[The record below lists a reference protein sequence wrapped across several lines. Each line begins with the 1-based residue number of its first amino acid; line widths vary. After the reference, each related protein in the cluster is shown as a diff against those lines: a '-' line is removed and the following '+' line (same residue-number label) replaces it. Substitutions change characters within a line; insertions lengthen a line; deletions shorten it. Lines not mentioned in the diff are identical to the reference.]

1 MKGDTAMPTYITLA
15 RWTQQGIEKV
25 KESPA
30 RLDAFKQLVKSAGG
44 EVKAFYVVTGQYD
57 MVIVSEAPND
67 EAIAKVALATGS
79 KGSTRSETVRAFTED
94 EYRKIVAA
102 LP

>member
-1 MKGDTAMPTYITLA
+1 MPTYIKLG

-30 RLDAFKQLVKSAGG
+30 RLDAFKQLVKSVGG
-44 EVKAFYVVTGQYD
+44 EVKAVYMVTGQYD
-57 MVIVSEAPND
+57 ILTVIEAPSD
-67 EAIAKVALATGS
+67 DVVAKVALAAAS
-79 KGSTRSETVRAFTED
+79 KGGIRTETLRAFTED
-94 EYRKIVAA
+94 EYRKIVAD

>member
-1 MKGDTAMPTYITLA
+1 MPTYIKLG

-30 RLDAFKQLVKSAGG
+30 RLDAFKQLVKSVGG
-44 EVKAFYVVTGQYD
+44 EVKAVYMVTGQYD
-57 MVIVSEAPND
+57 ILTVIEAPSD
-67 EAIAKVALATGS
+67 DVVAKVALATGS
-79 KGSTRSETVRAFTED
+79 KGGIRTETLRAFTED
-94 EYRKIVAA
+94 EYRRIIAA

>member
-1 MKGDTAMPTYITLA
+1 MPTYITLA

-30 RLDAFKQLVKSAGG
+30 RLEAFKQLVKSAGG
-44 EVKAFYVVTGQYD
+44 EVKSFYMVTGQYD

-67 EAIAKVALATGS
+67 EAVAKVTLATASRGAIR
-79 KGSTRSETVRAFTED
+79 TETTRAFTEA
-94 EYRKIVAA
+94 EYRKIIAA

>member
-1 MKGDTAMPTYITLA
+1 MPTYITLG
-15 RWTQQGIEKV
+15 RWTQQGIEKI

-44 EVKAFYVVTGQYD
+44 EVKGFYMVTGQYD
-57 MVIVSEAPND
+57 IVVISEAPND
-67 EAIAKVALATGS
+67 DAMAKVALATGA
-79 KGSTRSETVRAFTED
+79 KGGVKTETLRAFTEG
-94 EYRKIVAA
+94 EYRKILAA

>member
-1 MKGDTAMPTYITLA
+1 MPTYITLG

-30 RLDAFKQLVKSAGG
+30 RLDAFKQLVKSVGG
-44 EVKAFYVVTGQYD
+44 EVKAVYMVTGQYD
-57 MVIVSEAPND
+57 ILTVIEAPSD
-67 EAIAKVALATGS
+67 DVVAKVALATGS
-79 KGSTRSETVRAFTED
+79 KGGIRTETLRAFTED
-94 EYRKIVAA
+94 VYRKIIAA

>member
-1 MKGDTAMPTYITLA
+1 MPTYITLG

-44 EVKAFYVVTGQYD
+44 EVKAFYMVTGQYD
-57 MVIVSEAPND
+57 MVIVTEAPND
-67 EAIAKVALATGS
+67 EVVAKTLLAVTS
-79 KGSTRSETVRAFTED
+79 KGGVRTETLRAFTEG
-94 EYRKIVAA
+94 EYRKIIAG

>member
-1 MKGDTAMPTYITLA
+1 M
-15 RWTQQGIEKV
+15 
-25 KESPA
+25 
-30 RLDAFKQLVKSAGG
+30 
-44 EVKAFYVVTGQYD
+44 KAFYVVMGQYD

-79 KGSTRSETVRAFTED
+79 KGGVRSETLRAFTED
-94 EYRKIVAA
+94 EYRKLIAA

>member
-1 MKGDTAMPTYITLA
+1 MPTYITLA
-15 RWTQQGIEKV
+15 RWTKQGIEKV

-44 EVKAFYVVTGQYD
+44 EVKGFYMVTGQYD
-57 MVIVSEAPND
+57 MVIVTEAPND
-67 EAIAKVALATGS
+67 EAVAKVALATGS
-79 KGSTRSETVRAFTED
+79 KGSLKTETLRAFTED
-94 EYRKIVAA
+94 EYRKIIAA

>member
-1 MKGDTAMPTYITLA
+1 MPTYITLA
-15 RWTQQGIEKV
+15 RWTQQGIERI

-30 RLDAFKQLVKSAGG
+30 RLDAFKQAVKSVGG
-44 EVKAFYVVTGQYD
+44 EVKAFYMVTGQYD

-67 EAIAKVALATGS
+67 DAIAKVALATGS
-79 KGSTRSETVRAFTED
+79 KGSVRSETLRAFRED
-94 EYRKIVAA
+94 EYRKIIAA